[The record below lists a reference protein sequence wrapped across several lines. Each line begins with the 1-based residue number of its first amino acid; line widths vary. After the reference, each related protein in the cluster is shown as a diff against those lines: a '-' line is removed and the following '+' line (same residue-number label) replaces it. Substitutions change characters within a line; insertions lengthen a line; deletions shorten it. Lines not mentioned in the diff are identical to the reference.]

1 LLAAGSLVL
10 STKSRRVGRTHVHR
24 FDVRELPHAVAVD
37 LKLLL
42 PIVVVNKCGYGEVR
56 QAMVSRGIEP
66 FGVTFDPPRFPLVAE
81 AFGARGEL
89 VSEPSQLERALRA
102 AFEADGRR

>member
-1 LLAAGSLVL
+1 M
-10 STKSRRVGRTHVHR
+10 
-24 FDVRELPHAVAVD
+24 AVD
-37 LKLLL
+37 LKLRL
-42 PIVVVNKCGYGEVR
+42 PIVVVNDRGYGEIR

-66 FGVTFDPPRFPLVAE
+66 FGVTFDPPRFPLGAE

-102 AFEADGRR
+102 AFEADGPTLIEAAL